1 MAWNSLPDFIHGI
14 QRAAQTALGVY
25 LKRTCSRV
33 TSASIALGV
42 LNDYALYK
50 STHSL
55 THSLTRKGTLGGS
68 GNLRWRGLQVLKRNR
83 ETHTRTMWTKAKD
96 CALKTTRGRASD
108 RLSDLA
114 AADTCNSGPRRCAVK
129 TTRGA
134 SDMLVSTTRASLTVD
149 DAAAMRDQLNELREE
164 NAALKEALD
173 EVRIQ
178 TNGQSS

>member
-1 MAWNSLPDFIHGI
+1 
-14 QRAAQTALGVY
+14 
-25 LKRTCSRV
+25 
-33 TSASIALGV
+33 
-42 LNDYALYK
+42 
-50 STHSL
+50 
-55 THSLTRKGTLGGS
+55 
-68 GNLRWRGLQVLKRNR
+68 
-83 ETHTRTMWTKAKD
+83 MWTKAKD
-96 CALKTTRGRASD
+96 CAL
-108 RLSDLA
+108 
-114 AADTCNSGPRRCAVK
+114 K